1 MKPTPEELRMA
12 LAEAEHL
19 REAGDDPCHLAKTV
33 LYQHERLRHLET
45 VLAHAERLIKFG
57 LDEHEH
63 ALLVKA
69 LDAAKRA
76 EEAASKGEETLG
88 LG

>member
-19 REAGDDPCHLAKTV
+19 REAGNDTCHLAKTV
-33 LYQHERLRHLET
+33 LYQHERLRHLES
-45 VLAHAERLIKFG
+45 VLAHAERLVKFG

-63 ALLVKA
+63 ALLLKA
-69 LDAAKRA
+69 LDAAERA
-76 EEAASKGEETLG
+76 EEAAGKGGEALG

>member
-1 MKPTPEELRMA
+1 MKPTPEQLHMA

-19 REAGDDPCHLAKTV
+19 REAGEDAHFLAKTL
-33 LYQHERLRHLET
+33 LYQHERLRHLEA
-45 VLAHAERLIKFG
+45 VLAHAERLVKFG

-63 ALLVKA
+63 ALLIKA
-69 LDAAKRA
+69 LDEAKRA
-76 EEAASKGEETLG
+76 EAAAGKGDGDWG